1 MINDARIFPF
11 LFILLCCFF
20 HAPKSKNYKAGD
32 LKIILESVPYKWSK
46 SGRVLKPS
54 FQIKYPMLK
63 SNAFPYLIKKLYKE
77 GIIGEKD
84 ILLRIKMYQLLKDGS
99 WYKFPDIFI
108 RKLGKGERRSR
119 NAGLVQSN

>member
-1 MINDARIFPF
+1 
-11 LFILLCCFF
+11 
-20 HAPKSKNYKAGD
+20 
-32 LKIILESVPYKWSK
+32 
-46 SGRVLKPS
+46 
-54 FQIKYPMLK
+54 MLK